1 MLSAVTLDALTLS
14 RGGRVLVRDLSLT
27 LGAGEALALSG
38 ANGAGKTTLL
48 RAIAGFIR
56 PDAGAIGYRGKNGA
70 VIEPEMARRH
80 LHLLGH
86 QEGLKGARTTRHELM
101 FQGAWLGGGG
111 GGIGAAVDALGLG
124 PVLELETRRLS
135 AGQRRRVSLARL
147 VSAPRSLWLLDE
159 PLAPLDARWRDV
171 ARALMARHLSEG
183 GMIIAAVHDP
193 LGLPAR
199 SLDLGRVSS

>member
-1 MLSAVTLDALTLS
+1 MLSSVTLDALTLS
-14 RGGRVLVRDLSLT
+14 RGGRVLLRDLSLT

-56 PDAGAIGYRGKNGA
+56 PDAGAIGYRGTDGA
-70 VIEPEMARRH
+70 ALEPETARRH

-86 QEGLKGARTTRHELM
+86 HEGLKGARTARDELR
-101 FQGAWLGGGG
+101 FQAEWLGEG
-111 GGIGAAVDALGLG
+111 GGIGAAADALGLG
-124 PVLELETRRLS
+124 PVLGLETRRLS

-147 VSAPRSLWLLDE
+147 VSAPRCLWLLDE

-193 LGLPAR
+193 LDLPAR
-199 SLDLGRVSS
+199 SLDLSQVSS